1 MTSTE
6 IIARYLE
13 KTVIYRGSLCRIE
26 RYDPLGSALCDV
38 LVRELEGSDAGR
50 EFWVASHSLRL
61 EGGGKMPHRGELRRQ
76 ADRETVSSLEEIRA
90 LHVRDFHKRWPGME
104 FGKAHFGQMIDR
116 AFEEIKENQ

>member
-76 ADRETVSSLEEIRA
+76 ADRETVSHLRRFAPFMSVTSISAGPVWSSARPTSG
-90 LHVRDFHKRWPGME
+90 R
-104 FGKAHFGQMIDR
+104 
-116 AFEEIKENQ
+116 